1 LSKKDL
7 NVFIRKARKKYN
19 ISTNTYLDVFNPDI
33 DEFKSLAKKYDEI
46 DFDAVENK
54 LIDTVNEINRKIF
67 DLIDTRFGVASLT
80 TLGTDALMWSHYADS
95 HRGLV
100 IEYDLAEYIDG
111 KSKSRMILMPVNYTS
126 KRVCINENVMDEID
140 LVNYDLKG
148 NEDIV
153 KMFLKGIYT
162 KYSKWSI
169 EKEWRSLTVLP
180 ENNEKMRK
188 VKSLPIKSIYF
199 GNKMDF
205 RIIVAIRK
213 LLNNHNLLDQ
223 ISLYYM
229 KNEIESF
236 KLSPI
241 SIKLEKDL

>member
-1 LSKKDL
+1 
-7 NVFIRKARKKYN
+7 
-19 ISTNTYLDVFNPDI
+19 
-33 DEFKSLAKKYDEI
+33 
-46 DFDAVENK
+46 
-54 LIDTVNEINRKIF
+54 
-67 DLIDTRFGVASLT
+67 
-80 TLGTDALMWSHYADS
+80 
-95 HRGLV
+95 
-100 IEYDLAEYIDG
+100 
-111 KSKSRMILMPVNYTS
+111 
-126 KRVCINENVMDEID
+126 
-140 LVNYDLKG
+140 
-148 NEDIV
+148 
-153 KMFLKGIYT
+153 
-162 KYSKWSI
+162 
-169 EKEWRSLTVLP
+169 VLP